1 MMKTEMTM
9 SDIADAAARLE
20 AIDPARSFIVQAP
33 AGSGK
38 TELLIQRCLKLLSRV
53 AAPEEIIAIT
63 FTRKAAAEMRGR
75 IIFALGRARIDD
87 PPETAHERL
96 TWELARDVL
105 AADARFGW
113 QLPENPSRLRIQ
125 TIDALCAALTR
136 QMPLVSELGAVPAIS
151 QDPDELYRQA
161 ARDTIADMESDVSW
175 AGAVADLAGHLDNHL
190 ENTARLIAE
199 MLARR
204 DQWLRHVAE
213 ASAPALRPADHARQ
227 RNALEGALASL
238 IHEAI
243 TRICDRFPASVIDGL
258 LHLARCA
265 AFHLEEA
272 GMESPIRACG
282 DLAGL
287 PRVMP
292 GADGLAA
299 ALDQWRGIRTLLLT
313 GDGAWRKTV
322 TKKLGFPAPSAVRGD
337 DDLKRQCRE
346 NKDRFMALVSGLS
359 GCGELDQALA
369 EVDMLPDPTYGDAQ
383 WKIMQALFTVLKA
396 AAGRLQLVFAASG
409 EADFA
414 EIAIRAARALGDSE
428 SPTDLALSLDYR
440 IRHILVDE
448 FQDTS
453 VTQFDLL
460 EKLTAGWTPGDG
472 RTFFAVG
479 DPMQSIYGFRQAEVG
494 LFLAARRRG
503 LGQVLLTPLTLSVN
517 FRSEKAVIDWVNA
530 AFDRIMPVMEDE
542 TTGAVSYTPSAA
554 VRPDTAGSGVVVHPF
569 LPSDSRDEA
578 AALVRV
584 IEETRRSDPNGRI
597 AVLVRGRTH
606 LAEVVPAL
614 KAAGLSFKAVE
625 IDAMKN
631 RPFIQDLTA
640 LCRALAHPAD
650 RIAWLAVLR
659 APWCGLTLADLHA
672 LAGGHAHQT
681 VPDLMTDPVRVE
693 ALSFDGRQR
702 LERVRAVLADFLHY
716 RDRWPFSRLAEG
728 AWVRLG
734 GPALVH
740 SEGDL
745 DDARVFFDLLEQRV
759 GPGVLEDPSFLAG
772 AVEALFARPDSG
784 ADDTL
789 QIMTIHKAKGLEFDT
804 VIIPALEKRPPA
816 DPKRLLQWAE
826 RPAGGEKDLLLAPIP
841 EAGSDADKIYKYIRD
856 INERKRDLEDA
867 RVLYVAVTRAKKRL
881 HLMAGAH
888 LVSEGGRVGRLK
900 PPPKKS
906 LLNKLWPVVEA
917 EFGDASA
924 GRNMNPPL
932 TMESETEPVVSADS
946 VFQRDSGDAKTDGAI
961 PDGAMSEARE
971 SVGPPVLVPFIRR
984 FHLDFRL
991 PDPPPD
997 PVSTAATDR
1006 LPRERLLTDA
1016 PRFDWAGDLVRR
1028 SGIVIHQWLNIMGR
1042 EGIDKWN
1049 IRRLHRSTPAIRR
1062 QLFRAG
1068 VGPEAADDAVLRV
1081 TAALEKTL
1089 EDPKGRWILGNHAE
1103 GACEYAL
1110 TGLDGGAVVSVV
1122 IDRTFV
1128 DESGIRWIIDYKSG
1142 GHAGGSADE
1151 FFDRE
1156 KIRYQERMA
1165 QYARLMAARDK
1176 RPIRL
1181 GLYFPRM
1188 TGWREWEY

>member
-1 MMKTEMTM
+1 MP
-9 SDIADAAARLE
+9 DIADAAARLE

-75 IIFALGRARIDD
+75 IISALARARSDD

-175 AGAVADLAGHLDNHL
+175 SGAVVDLVGHLDNHL

-213 ASAPALRPADHARQ
+213 ASAPVSGPGSAARQ
-227 RNALEGALASL
+227 RDALEGALTSL
-238 IHEAI
+238 IHDAI
-243 TRICDRFPASVIDGL
+243 TRMCDRFPASAVAELVD
-258 LHLARCA
+258 LARFA
-265 AFHLEEA
+265 ASNLEAA
-272 GMESPIRACG
+272 GVESPIRACG

-287 PRVMP
+287 PKFMP

-313 GDGAWRKTV
+313 GQGAWRKTV
-322 TKKLGFPAPSAVRGD
+322 NKKMGFPPPSAVKGD
-337 DDLKRQCRE
+337 DDRKRRCRE
-346 NKDRFMALVSGLS
+346 NKDRFIALVSRLA
-359 GCGELDQALA
+359 GCSELDPALV
-369 EVDMLPDPTYGDAQ
+369 EVDMLPEPTYADAQ
-383 WKIMQALFTVLKA
+383 WKIMQALFMVLKA
-396 AAGRLQLVFAASG
+396 AVGRLQLVFAASG
-409 EADFA
+409 KVDFA
-414 EIAIRAARALGDSE
+414 EIAIRAARALGDPE

-472 RTFFAVG
+472 KTFFAVG

-503 LGQVLLTPLTLSVN
+503 LGQIPLTPLTLSVN
-517 FRSEKAVIDWVNA
+517 FRSEKAVVEWVNA
-530 AFDRIMPVMEDE
+530 AFDRIMPRMEDE

-554 VRPDTAGSGVVVHPF
+554 IRPDTAGNGVAIHPF
-569 LPSDSRDEA
+569 VPPDPGAQAEN
-578 AALVRV
+578 LVR
-584 IEETRRSDPNGRI
+584 IIKEARRSDPNARI

-614 KAAGLSFKAVE
+614 KTAGLCFKAVE
-625 IDAMKN
+625 IDALKN

-672 LAGGHAHQT
+672 LAGGDAHQC
-681 VPDLMTDPVRVE
+681 VADLMADPTRMD
-693 ALSFDGRQR
+693 ALSSDGRQR
-702 LERVRAVLADFLHY
+702 LERVRNILADFIHH
-716 RDRWPFSRLAEG
+716 RDRRPLSRLVEG
-728 AWVRLG
+728 AWIRLG
-734 GPALVH
+734 GPACVH
-740 SEGDL
+740 ADGDL
-745 DDARVFFDLLEQRV
+745 DDVRVFFDLLEEHV
-759 GPGVLEDPSFLAG
+759 GAGVLEDPSFFAER
-772 AVEALFARPDSG
+772 VTALFARPDPT

-816 DPKRLLQWAE
+816 DPKQLLQWAE

-841 EAGSDADKIYKYIRD
+841 ETGTDADKIYQYIRK

-867 RVLYVAVTRAKKRL
+867 RVFYVAATRARKQL
-881 HLMAGAH
+881 HLLAGAH
-888 LVSEGGRVGRLK
+888 PAGDGRLRT
-900 PPPKKS
+900 PPAKS
-906 LLNKLWPVVEA
+906 LLNKLWPVVEEGFA
-917 EFGDASA
+917 DT
-924 GRNMNPPL
+924 L
-932 TMESETEPVVSADS
+932 TLIRDTVSMETGELAAPED
-946 VFQRDSGDAKTDGAI
+946 GEAK
-961 PDGAMSEARE
+961 PC
-971 SVGPPVLVPFIRR
+971 VLVPFIRR
-984 FHLDFRL
+984 FSGDFRL
-991 PDPPPD
+991 PDLPPD
-997 PVSTAATDR
+997 PVAAAAADRMPRDR
-1006 LPRERLLTDA
+1006 LISDA
-1016 PRFDWAGDLVRR
+1016 PRFEWAGDLVRR
-1028 SGIVIHQWLNIMGR
+1028 TGIVIHQWLNIMGR
-1042 EGIDKWN
+1042 EGIDTWDAD
-1049 IRRLHRSTPAIRR
+1049 RLHRSGPAIRR
-1062 QLFRAG
+1062 QLLRAG
-1068 VGPEAADDAVLRV
+1068 VGPEAADNAVLRV
-1081 TAALEKTL
+1081 TTALEKTL
-1089 EDPKGRWILGNHAE
+1089 EDPRGRWILGDHAQ

-1110 TGLDGGAVVSVV
+1110 TGLDGGTVISVV

-1142 GHAGGSADE
+1142 SHAGGSADE

-1156 KIRYQERMA
+1156 KARYQERMA
-1165 QYARLMAARDK
+1165 QYARLMAAREK

-1181 GLYFPRM
+1181 GLYFPQM